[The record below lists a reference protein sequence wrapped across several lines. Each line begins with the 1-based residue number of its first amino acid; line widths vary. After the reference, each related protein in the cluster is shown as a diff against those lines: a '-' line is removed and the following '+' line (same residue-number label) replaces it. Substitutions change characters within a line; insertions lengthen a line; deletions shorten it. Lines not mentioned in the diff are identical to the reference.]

1 MSDEPQITDAELQAY
16 ADGRLAEERSRA
28 VEAWLAARPDDAERI
43 AAYRRLG
50 EELRRA
56 YDPVL
61 DEPLPEW
68 LSDARGPRPR
78 WQGFARVAGWVAL
91 GAALGAIAGWE
102 LRDARPVAASRGDLG
117 AVMARRAAVAHA
129 TYSPEVRH
137 PVEVGAD
144 QEAHLVAWLS
154 KRLGTQLRAPK
165 LESVGYSLVGGR
177 LLPGDN
183 GPVAHFM
190 YQSSQGH
197 AHHALRALRHDRQP
211 RDRFPLR
218 ARRQRRRLLLGRQQG
233 RLRDFLGRHQ
243 QGRAARHR
251 QRRLP
256 AAQSALAYEMT
267 SALPHGE
274 RGLDLAQLVLGR

>member
-16 ADGRLAEERSRA
+16 ADGRLGEERSRA
-28 VEAWLAARPDDAERI
+28 IEAWLAARPDDAERV

-61 DEPLPEW
+61 DEPLPDW
-68 LSDARGPRPR
+68 LGGTRAPPPR
-78 WQGFARVAGWVAL
+78 WHRFARVAGWMVLGVAL
-91 GAALGAIAGWE
+91 GVVVGWE
-102 LRDARPVAASRGDLG
+102 AHDTRSVAVSRGDLG
-117 AVMARRAAVAHA
+117 AVMAHRAAVAHA
-129 TYSPEVRH
+129 VYSPEVRH

-144 QEAHLVAWLS
+144 QEAHLVTWLS

-190 YQSSQGH
+190 YQCSQGTRVTLYVRTNVGGTRETAFRY
-197 AHHALRALRHDRQP
+197 AHEGNVGVFYWVDGKVGYALSSADISKEV
-211 RDRFPLR
+211 
-218 ARRQRRRLLLGRQQG
+218 LLNVANAAYQQ
-233 RLRDFLGRHQ
+233 LN
-243 QGRAARHR
+243 
-251 QRRLP
+251 P
-256 AAQSALAYEMT
+256 
-267 SALPHGE
+267 P
-274 RGLDLAQLVLGR
+274 

>member
-1 MSDEPQITDAELQAY
+1 MSDEPQVTNSELQAY
-16 ADGRLAEERSRA
+16 ADGRLNDERSRA

-50 EELRRA
+50 DELRRA

-61 DEPLPEW
+61 DEPLPDW
-68 LSDARGPRPR
+68 LGGTRAPRPR
-78 WQGFARVAGWVAL
+78 WHTLARVAGWMAL

-102 LRDARPVAASRGDLG
+102 VRDARPVAVSRGEPG
-117 AVMARRAAVAHA
+117 AIMAYRAAVAHA

-165 LESVGYSLVGGR
+165 LEAVGYSLVGGR
-177 LLPGDN
+177 LLPGDT

-190 YQSSQGH
+190 YQSSQGSRITLYVRSDMTGNRET
-197 AHHALRALRHDRQP
+197 AFRY
-211 RDRFPLR
+211 
-218 ARRQRRRLLLGRQQG
+218 AREGNVGVFYWVDSRIGYAISSADLGKDQLFAIANAAYQQ
-233 RLRDFLGRHQ
+233 LN
-243 QGRAARHR
+243 
-251 QRRLP
+251 P
-256 AAQSALAYEMT
+256 
-267 SALPHGE
+267 P
-274 RGLDLAQLVLGR
+274 

>member
-1 MSDEPQITDAELQAY
+1 MSDETITDSELQAY
-16 ADGRLAEERSRA
+16 ADGRLSGERARA
-28 VEAWLAARPDDAERI
+28 VEAWLAARPEDAERVS
-43 AAYRRLG
+43 AYRRLG

-61 DEPLPEW
+61 DEPLPGW
-68 LSDARGPRPR
+68 LGGARAPRPR
-78 WQGFARVAGWVAL
+78 WHALARAASWLAL
-91 GAALGAIAGWE
+91 GAALGAIGGWQV
-102 LRDARPVAASRGDLG
+102 RDSRPVSASRGDPG
-117 AVMARRAAVAHA
+117 AVMAYRAAVAHA

-190 YQSSQGH
+190 YQSDKGSRITLYVRSDMSGNRET
-197 AHHALRALRHDRQP
+197 AFRYAREGNVGVFYWVDSKIGYAISSGDLTKDALLAV
-211 RDRFPLR
+211 
-218 ARRQRRRLLLGRQQG
+218 ANAAYQQ
-233 RLRDFLGRHQ
+233 LN
-243 QGRAARHR
+243 
-251 QRRLP
+251 P
-256 AAQSALAYEMT
+256 
-267 SALPHGE
+267 P
-274 RGLDLAQLVLGR
+274 